1 MTRTPLTTSLEPYE
15 VWFLTGSQHLYGE
28 ETLRQVAAQS
38 QQIAETLDAAS
49 DVPVKIVW
57 MPVLTDAAAIRRT
70 ALEANA
76 ADQVIGVIAW
86 MHTFSPAKMWIGGLE
101 ALQKPLSHLHTQAN
115 VELPWGEID
124 FDFMNLNQAAHGDRE
139 FGYIQTRLGVPR
151 KTIVGHASDPRVQRE
166 LGTWQR
172 AAAGLAASRSLKL
185 ARFGDNMRY
194 VAVTEGDKTE
204 AEIRFGVQVNTWG
217 VNELADAVA
226 AASDAEVDL
235 LVAEY
240 EDLYDVVPSL
250 RKGGERH
257 RSLRDGAAIELG
269 LRSFLEEGGFGA
281 FTTSFEDLGALKQ
294 LPGLA
299 VQRLMAEG
307 YGFGAEG
314 DWKTAVLVRIANVMG
329 AGLPGGASLM
339 EDYTYDLTPGDELIL
354 GAHMLEVS
362 PSLTTAR
369 PSLEVHPLGIGGKED
384 PVRLVFT
391 ADPGPAVV
399 VAMSD
404 LRDRFRLTANVV
416 ENVAPRHPLPN
427 LPVGHA
433 VWKPAPDFA
442 TSAAAWLT
450 AGAAHH
456 TVMSTAVGVDVFRDF
471 AELAKVELLVIDEET
486 TLRDFQREVRWNQA
500 YYRLAQG
507 F

>member
-1 MTRTPLTTSLEPYE
+1 MTRTPLSTTLDSYE
-15 VWFLTGSQHLYGE
+15 VWFLTGSQHLYGP
-28 ETLRQVAAQS
+28 ETLAQVAEQS
-38 QQIAETLDAAS
+38 QQIAALLDSAD
-49 DVPVKIVW
+49 DVPVRIVW
-57 MPVLTDAAAIRRT
+57 KPVLTDSASIR
-70 ALEANA
+70 ALVLEANA
-76 ADQVIGVIAW
+76 AERVIGLIAW
-86 MHTFSPAKMWIGGLE
+86 MHTFSPAKMWIAGLD
-101 ALQKPLSHLHTQAN
+101 ALQKPLAHLHTQAN
-115 VELPWGEID
+115 VELPWADID

-151 KTIVGHASDPRVQRE
+151 KTVVGHASDARVRSE
-166 LGTWQR
+166 IATWQR
-172 AAAGLAASRSLKL
+172 AAAGLAAARSLKL
-185 ARFGDNMRY
+185 ARFGDNMRF

-204 AEIRFGVQVNTWG
+204 AELRFGVQVNTWG
-217 VNELADAVA
+217 VNDLAAAVA
-226 AASDAEVDL
+226 AAEESDIDA

-240 EDLYDVVPSL
+240 EELYDVVPEL
-250 RKGGERH
+250 RRGGERH
-257 RSLRDGAAIELG
+257 QSLRDGAAIEIG

-281 FTTSFEDLGALKQ
+281 FTTSFEDLGELKQ

-339 EDYTYDLTPGDELIL
+339 EDYTYDMTPGDELIL

-362 PSLTTAR
+362 PALTTAR
-369 PSLEVHPLGIGGKED
+369 PTLEIHPLGIGGKDD

-391 ADPGPAVV
+391 ADSGPAVV

-404 LRDRFRLTANVV
+404 MRDRFRLTANVV
-416 ENVAPRHPLPN
+416 ENVEPRQPLPN
-427 LPVGHA
+427 LPVGRA
-433 VWKPAPDFA
+433 VWKPAPDFT

-456 TVMSTAVGVDVFRDF
+456 TVMSTAVGLEAFRDF
-471 AELAKVELLVIDEET
+471 ADMAGVELLVIDEDT
-486 TLRDFQREVRWNQA
+486 TLPAFQQQVRWNQA

-507 F
+507 L